1 MADTRRVFQDA
12 RTFKGLSAALIFLP
26 LTLFEEIDNKV
37 RWASELLI
45 VSGIALL
52 VVARIHL
59 SDQPVD
65 DTSFWIEVYGN
76 MHTDIQAWGGKP
88 LMIDAESEVRKGGR
102 LADIEFIHHDQE
114 PGVCSL
120 FKGSRK

>member
-1 MADTRRVFQDA
+1 MADPRRVFQDA
-12 RTFKGLSAALIFLP
+12 RTFRSLSAALMFLP
-26 LTLFEEIDNKV
+26 LTLFKEIDNKV

-52 VVARIHL
+52 VFARIHL
-59 SDQPVD
+59 SDQPGD
-65 DTSFWIEVYGN
+65 DTSFWIKMCGN
-76 MHTDIQAWGGKP
+76 MHTDIQAWGGNP

-102 LADIEFIHHDQE
+102 LADFEFIHHDQE

-120 FKGSRK
+120 FNGSRK

>member
-52 VVARIHL
+52 
-59 SDQPVD
+59 
-65 DTSFWIEVYGN
+65 VYGN

>member
-1 MADTRRVFQDA
+1 M
-12 RTFKGLSAALIFLP
+12 FLP

-52 VVARIHL
+52 VFARIHL
-59 SDQPVD
+59 SDQPGD